1 MKKMIGIIAII
12 CSSFLFAQDLTWNQE
27 IVTFKSANPFS
38 FEGIITD
45 LDNQPIQEVSGILT
59 LPENFDSSKKY
70 PLIIGVA
77 GSLNWS
83 QHHLDYLEMYQEM
96 GIATFQLQSFD
107 SRDVQSTVGT
117 QVEVTTAMVILDS
130 YRALETLST
139 HPNID
144 IDHVGITGWSLGGGV
159 SLYSAWLPLI
169 DAINNREF
177 MFAAHLPIYPP
188 CLSYPYPASN
198 MQFSTAPI
206 HILIGE
212 LDSWVPAVACTE
224 LLEKMEYSGL
234 PVNID
239 MTIYDNAH
247 HSFDRRDTEISVVEN
262 GYSLGDCRF
271 PMNEEGSLLL
281 SEYWK
286 IPINTPLR
294 QKLALM
300 TCAGRG
306 PSMGGNTEAREAS
319 FKFSAEFFTKHLK
332 E

>member
-1 MKKMIGIIAII
+1 MLSFVIA
-12 CSSFLFAQDLTWNQE
+12 QETNQE
-27 IVTFKSANPFS
+27 TITFNSANPFS
-38 FEGIITD
+38 FEEIIMD
-45 LDNQPIQEVSGILT
+45 LDNQEVQEVFGILT
-59 LPENFDSSKKY
+59 LPNNYNPDEKY

-77 GSLNWS
+77 GSLNWGT
-83 QHHLDYLEMYQEM
+83 HHLEYLKMYHEM
-96 GIATFQLQSFD
+96 GFATFQLQSFD
-107 SRDVQSTVGT
+107 SRDVQSTVGS

-130 YRALETLST
+130 YRALEALST

-144 IDHVGITGWSLGGGV
+144 TDRSGITGWSLGGGV

-177 MFAAHLPIYPP
+177 MFAAHLPVYPG
-188 CLSYPYPASN
+188 CMAYPYPNEN

-212 LDSWVPAVACTE
+212 LDNWVPAAACTE
-224 LLEKMEYSGL
+224 LIDKIHASGL
-234 PVNID
+234 PHNID
-239 MTIYDNAH
+239 ITIYENAH
-247 HSFDRRDTEISVVEN
+247 HSFDRVSEVTVNEK
-262 GYSLGDCRF
+262 GYTLGDCRF
-271 PMNEEGSLLL
+271 PMNEEGALLL
-281 SEYWK
+281 SEYWN

-306 PSMGGNTEAREAS
+306 PSMGGNAEAREQS
-319 FKFSAEFFTKHLK
+319 FQFSAEFFTKYLK

>member
-1 MKKMIGIIAII
+1 MIRYIFIVMLSFVIA
-12 CSSFLFAQDLTWNQE
+12 QETNQE
-27 IVTFKSANPFS
+27 TITFNSANPFS
-38 FEGIITD
+38 FEEIIMD
-45 LDNQPIQEVSGILT
+45 LDNQEAQEVFGILT
-59 LPENFDSSKKY
+59 LPNNYNPDEKY

-77 GSLNWS
+77 GSLNWGT
-83 QHHLDYLEMYQEM
+83 HHLEYLKMYHEM
-96 GIATFQLQSFD
+96 GFATFQLQSFD
-107 SRDVQSTVGT
+107 SRDVQSTVGS

-130 YRALETLST
+130 YRALEALNT

-144 IDHVGITGWSLGGGV
+144 TDRSGITGWSLGGGV

-177 MFAAHLPIYPP
+177 MFAAHLPVYPG
-188 CLSYPYPASN
+188 CMAYPYPNEN

-212 LDSWVPAVACTE
+212 LDNCLPAAACTE
-224 LLEKMEYSGL
+224 LIDKIHASGL
-234 PVNID
+234 PHNID
-239 MTIYDNAH
+239 ITIYENAH
-247 HSFDRRDTEISVVEN
+247 HSFDRVSEVTVNEK
-262 GYSLGDCRF
+262 GYTLGDCRF
-271 PMNEEGSLLL
+271 PMNEEGALLL
-281 SEYWK
+281 SEYWN

-306 PSMGGNTEAREAS
+306 PSMGGNAEAREQS
-319 FKFSAEFFTKHLK
+319 FQFSAEFFTKYLK

>member
-1 MKKMIGIIAII
+1 MIRYIFIVMLSIVIA
-12 CSSFLFAQDLTWNQE
+12 QETNQE
-27 IVTFKSANPFS
+27 IITFNSANPFS
-38 FEGIITD
+38 FEEIIMD
-45 LDNQPIQEVSGILT
+45 LDNQEVQEVFGILT
-59 LPENFDSSKKY
+59 LPNNYNPDEKY

-77 GSLNWS
+77 GSLNWGT
-83 QHHLDYLEMYQEM
+83 HHLEYLKMYHEM
-96 GIATFQLQSFD
+96 GFATFQLQSFD
-107 SRDVQSTVGT
+107 SRDVQSTVGS

-130 YRALETLST
+130 YRALEALST

-144 IDHVGITGWSLGGGV
+144 TDRSGITGWSLGGGV

-177 MFAAHLPIYPP
+177 MFAAHLPVYPG
-188 CLSYPYPASN
+188 CMAYPYPNEN

-212 LDSWVPAVACTE
+212 LDNWVPAAACTE
-224 LLEKMEYSGL
+224 LIDKIHASGL
-234 PVNID
+234 PHNID
-239 MTIYDNAH
+239 ITIYENAH
-247 HSFDRRDTEISVVEN
+247 HSFDRVSEVTVNEK
-262 GYSLGDCRF
+262 GYTLGDCRF
-271 PMNEEGSLLL
+271 PMNEEGALLL
-281 SEYWK
+281 SEYWN

-306 PSMGGNTEAREAS
+306 PSMGGNAEAREQS
-319 FKFSAEFFTKHLK
+319 FQFSAEFFTKYLK

>member
-1 MKKMIGIIAII
+1 MIRYIFIVMLSVVIA
-12 CSSFLFAQDLTWNQE
+12 QE
-27 IVTFKSANPFS
+27 TNKETITFNSANPFS
-38 FEGIITD
+38 FEEIIMD
-45 LDNQPIQEVSGILT
+45 LENQEVQEVFGILT
-59 LPENFDSSKKY
+59 LPNNYNPDEKY

-77 GSLNWS
+77 GSLNWGT
-83 QHHLDYLEMYQEM
+83 HHLEYLKMYHEM
-96 GIATFQLQSFD
+96 GFATFQLQSFD
-107 SRDVQSTVGT
+107 SRDVQSTVGS

-130 YRALETLST
+130 YRALEALST

-144 IDHVGITGWSLGGGV
+144 TDRSGITGWSLGGGV

-177 MFAAHLPIYPP
+177 MFAAHLPVYPG
-188 CLSYPYPASN
+188 CMAYPYPNQN

-212 LDSWVPAVACTE
+212 LDNWVPAAACTE
-224 LLEKMEYSGL
+224 LIDKIHASGL
-234 PVNID
+234 PHNID
-239 MTIYDNAH
+239 ITIYENAH
-247 HSFDRRDTEISVVEN
+247 HSFDRVSEVTVNEK
-262 GYSLGDCRF
+262 GYTLGDCRF
-271 PMNEEGSLLL
+271 PMNEEGTLLL
-281 SEYWK
+281 SEYWN

-306 PSMGGNTEAREAS
+306 PSMGGNAEAREQS
-319 FKFSAEFFTKHLK
+319 FQFSAEFFTKYLK

>member
-1 MKKMIGIIAII
+1 MIRYIFIVMLSFVIA
-12 CSSFLFAQDLTWNQE
+12 QETNQE
-27 IVTFKSANPFS
+27 TITFNSANPFS
-38 FEGIITD
+38 FEEIIMD
-45 LDNQPIQEVSGILT
+45 LENQEAQEVFGILT
-59 LPENFDSSKKY
+59 LPNNYNPDEKY

-77 GSLNWS
+77 GSLNWGI
-83 QHHLDYLEMYQEM
+83 HHLEYLKMYHEMDF
-96 GIATFQLQSFD
+96 ATFQLQSFD
-107 SRDVQSTVGT
+107 SRDVQSTVGS

-130 YRALETLST
+130 YRALEALST

-144 IDHVGITGWSLGGGV
+144 TDRSGITGWSLGGGV

-177 MFAAHLPIYPP
+177 MFAAHLPVYPG
-188 CLSYPYPASN
+188 CMAYPYPNEN

-212 LDSWVPAVACTE
+212 LDNWVPAAACTE
-224 LLEKMEYSGL
+224 LIDKIHASGL
-234 PVNID
+234 PHNID
-239 MTIYDNAH
+239 ITIYENAH
-247 HSFDRRDTEISVVEN
+247 HSFDRVSEVTVNEK
-262 GYSLGDCRF
+262 GYTLGDCRF
-271 PMNEEGSLLL
+271 PMNEEGALLL
-281 SEYWK
+281 SEYWN

-306 PSMGGNTEAREAS
+306 PSMGGNAEAREQS
-319 FKFSAEFFTKHLK
+319 FQFSAEFFTKYLK

>member
-1 MKKMIGIIAII
+1 MIRYIFIVMLSFVIA
-12 CSSFLFAQDLTWNQE
+12 QETNQE
-27 IVTFKSANPFS
+27 TITFNSANPFS
-38 FEGIITD
+38 FEEIIMD
-45 LDNQPIQEVSGILT
+45 LENQEAQEVFGILT
-59 LPENFDSSKKY
+59 LPNNYNPDEKY

-77 GSLNWS
+77 GSLNWGI
-83 QHHLDYLEMYQEM
+83 HHLEYLKMYHEM
-96 GIATFQLQSFD
+96 GFATFQLQSFD
-107 SRDVQSTVGT
+107 SRDVQSTVGS

-130 YRALETLST
+130 YRALEALST

-144 IDHVGITGWSLGGGV
+144 TDRSGITGWSLGGGV

-177 MFAAHLPIYPP
+177 MFAAHLPVYPG
-188 CLSYPYPASN
+188 CMAYPYPNEN

-212 LDSWVPAVACTE
+212 LDNWVPAAACTE
-224 LLEKMEYSGL
+224 LIDKIHASGL
-234 PVNID
+234 PHNID
-239 MTIYDNAH
+239 ITIYENAH
-247 HSFDRRDTEISVVEN
+247 HSFDRVSEVTVNEK
-262 GYSLGDCRF
+262 GYTLGDCRF
-271 PMNEEGSLLL
+271 PMNEEGTLLL
-281 SEYWK
+281 SEYWN

-306 PSMGGNTEAREAS
+306 PSMGGNAEAREQS
-319 FKFSAEFFTKHLK
+319 FQFSAEFFTKYLK

>member
-1 MKKMIGIIAII
+1 MIRYIFIVMLSVVIA
-12 CSSFLFAQDLTWNQE
+12 QE
-27 IVTFKSANPFS
+27 TNKETITFNSANPFS
-38 FEGIITD
+38 FEEIIMD
-45 LDNQPIQEVSGILT
+45 LENQEVQEVFGILT
-59 LPENFDSSKKY
+59 LPNNYNPDEKY

-77 GSLNWS
+77 GSLNWGT
-83 QHHLDYLEMYQEM
+83 HHLEYLKMYHEM
-96 GIATFQLQSFD
+96 GFATFQLQSFD
-107 SRDVQSTVGT
+107 SRDVQSTVGS

-130 YRALETLST
+130 YRALEALST

-144 IDHVGITGWSLGGGV
+144 TDRSGITGWSLGGGV

-177 MFAAHLPIYPP
+177 MFAAHLPVYPG
-188 CLSYPYPASN
+188 CMAYPYPNEN

-212 LDSWVPAVACTE
+212 LDNWVPAAACTE
-224 LLEKMEYSGL
+224 LIDKIHASGL
-234 PVNID
+234 PHNID
-239 MTIYDNAH
+239 ITIYENAH
-247 HSFDRRDTEISVVEN
+247 HSFDRVSEVTVNEK
-262 GYSLGDCRF
+262 GYTLGDCRF
-271 PMNEEGSLLL
+271 PMNEEGTLLL
-281 SEYWK
+281 SEYWN

-306 PSMGGNTEAREAS
+306 PSMGGNAEAREQS
-319 FKFSAEFFTKHLK
+319 FQFSAEFFTKYLK

>member
-1 MKKMIGIIAII
+1 MIRYIFIVMLSFVIA
-12 CSSFLFAQDLTWNQE
+12 QETNQE
-27 IVTFKSANPFS
+27 TITFNSANPFS
-38 FEGIITD
+38 FEEIIMD
-45 LDNQPIQEVSGILT
+45 LENQEAQEVFGILT
-59 LPENFDSSKKY
+59 LPNNYNPDEKY

-77 GSLNWS
+77 GSLNWGI
-83 QHHLDYLEMYQEM
+83 HHLEYLKMYHEM
-96 GIATFQLQSFD
+96 GFATFQLQSFD
-107 SRDVQSTVGT
+107 SRDVQSTVGS

-130 YRALETLST
+130 YRALEALST

-144 IDHVGITGWSLGGGV
+144 TDRSGITGWSLGGGV

-177 MFAAHLPIYPP
+177 MFAAHLPVYPG
-188 CLSYPYPASN
+188 CMAYPYPNEN

-212 LDSWVPAVACTE
+212 LDNWVPAAACTE
-224 LLEKMEYSGL
+224 LIDKIHASGL
-234 PVNID
+234 PHNID
-239 MTIYDNAH
+239 ITIYENAH
-247 HSFDRRDTEISVVEN
+247 HSFDRVSEVTVNEK
-262 GYSLGDCRF
+262 GYTLGDCRF
-271 PMNEEGSLLL
+271 PMNEEGALLL
-281 SEYWK
+281 SEYWN

-306 PSMGGNTEAREAS
+306 PSMGGNAEAREQS
-319 FKFSAEFFTKHLK
+319 FQFSAEFFTKYLK

>member
-1 MKKMIGIIAII
+1 MIRYIIIGMI
-12 CSSFLFAQDLTWNQE
+12 SVVMAQNTNQE
-27 IVTFKSANPFS
+27 IITFQSANPFS
-38 FEGIITD
+38 FEEIIMD
-45 LDNQPIQEVSGILT
+45 LENEPIQEVFGTLT
-59 LPENFDSSKKY
+59 LPNDYDPDTKY
-70 PLIIGVA
+70 PLIIGAA

-83 QHHLDYLEMYQEM
+83 SHHLDYLAMYQEM
-96 GIATFQLQSFD
+96 GFATFQLQSFD
-107 SRDVQSTVGT
+107 SRDIQSTVGT

-247 HSFDRRDTEISVVEN
+247 HSFDKRDTEISVVEN

>member
-1 MKKMIGIIAII
+1 MIRYIFIVMLSVVIA
-12 CSSFLFAQDLTWNQE
+12 QETNQE
-27 IVTFKSANPFS
+27 TITFNSANPFS
-38 FEGIITD
+38 FEEIIMD
-45 LDNQPIQEVSGILT
+45 LDNQEVQEVFGILT
-59 LPENFDSSKKY
+59 LPNNYNPDEKY

-77 GSLNWS
+77 GSLNWGT
-83 QHHLDYLEMYQEM
+83 HHLEYLKMYHEM
-96 GIATFQLQSFD
+96 GFATFQLQSFD
-107 SRDVQSTVGT
+107 SRDVQSTVGS

-130 YRALETLST
+130 YRALEALST

-144 IDHVGITGWSLGGGV
+144 TDRSGITGWSLGGGV

-177 MFAAHLPIYPP
+177 MFAAHLPVYPG
-188 CLSYPYPASN
+188 CMAYPYPNEN

-212 LDSWVPAVACTE
+212 LDNWVPAAACTE
-224 LLEKMEYSGL
+224 LIDKIHASGL
-234 PVNID
+234 PHNID
-239 MTIYDNAH
+239 ITIYENAH
-247 HSFDRRDTEISVVEN
+247 HSFDRVSEVTVNEK
-262 GYSLGDCRF
+262 GYTLGDCRF
-271 PMNEEGSLLL
+271 PMNEEGTLLL
-281 SEYWK
+281 SEYWN

-306 PSMGGNTEAREAS
+306 PSMGGNAEAREQS
-319 FKFSAEFFTKHLK
+319 FKFSAEFFTKYLK

>member
-1 MKKMIGIIAII
+1 MIRYIFIVMLSFVIA
-12 CSSFLFAQDLTWNQE
+12 QETNQE
-27 IVTFKSANPFS
+27 TITFNSANPFS
-38 FEGIITD
+38 FEEIIMD
-45 LDNQPIQEVSGILT
+45 LDNQEVQEVFGILT
-59 LPENFDSSKKY
+59 LPNNYNPDEKY

-77 GSLNWS
+77 GSLNWGT
-83 QHHLDYLEMYQEM
+83 HHLEYLKMYHEM
-96 GIATFQLQSFD
+96 GFATFQLQSFD
-107 SRDVQSTVGT
+107 SRDVQSTVGS

-130 YRALETLST
+130 YRALEALST

-144 IDHVGITGWSLGGGV
+144 TDRSGITGWSLGGGV

-177 MFAAHLPIYPP
+177 MFAAHLPVYPG
-188 CLSYPYPASN
+188 CMAYPYPNEN

-212 LDSWVPAVACTE
+212 LDNWVPAAACTE
-224 LLEKMEYSGL
+224 LIDKIHASGL
-234 PVNID
+234 PHNID
-239 MTIYDNAH
+239 ITIYENAH
-247 HSFDRRDTEISVVEN
+247 HSFDRVSEVTVNEK
-262 GYSLGDCRF
+262 GYTLGDCRF
-271 PMNEEGSLLL
+271 PMNEEGTLLL
-281 SEYWK
+281 SEYWN

-306 PSMGGNTEAREAS
+306 PSMGGNAEAREQS
-319 FKFSAEFFTKHLK
+319 FQFSAEFFTKYLK

>member
-1 MKKMIGIIAII
+1 MIRYIFIVMLSFVIA
-12 CSSFLFAQDLTWNQE
+12 QETNQE
-27 IVTFKSANPFS
+27 TITFNSANPFS
-38 FEGIITD
+38 FEEIIMD
-45 LDNQPIQEVSGILT
+45 LDNQEAQEVFGILT
-59 LPENFDSSKKY
+59 LPNNYNPDEKY

-77 GSLNWS
+77 GSLNWGT
-83 QHHLDYLEMYQEM
+83 HHLEYLKMYHEM
-96 GIATFQLQSFD
+96 GFATFQLQSFD
-107 SRDVQSTVGT
+107 SRDVQSTVGS

-130 YRALETLST
+130 YRALEALST

-144 IDHVGITGWSLGGGV
+144 TDRSGITGWSLGGGV

-177 MFAAHLPIYPP
+177 MFAAHLPVYPG
-188 CLSYPYPASN
+188 CMAYPYPNEN

-212 LDSWVPAVACTE
+212 LDNWVPAAACTE
-224 LLEKMEYSGL
+224 LIDKIHASGL
-234 PVNID
+234 PHNID
-239 MTIYDNAH
+239 ITIYENAH
-247 HSFDRRDTEISVVEN
+247 HSFDRVSEVTVNEK
-262 GYSLGDCRF
+262 GYTLGDCRF
-271 PMNEEGSLLL
+271 PMNEEGALLL
-281 SEYWK
+281 SEYWN

-306 PSMGGNTEAREAS
+306 PSMGGNAEAREQS
-319 FKFSAEFFTKHLK
+319 FQFSAEFFTKYLK

>member
-1 MKKMIGIIAII
+1 MIRYIFIVMLSVVIA
-12 CSSFLFAQDLTWNQE
+12 QE
-27 IVTFKSANPFS
+27 TNKETITFNSANPFS
-38 FEGIITD
+38 FEEIIMD
-45 LDNQPIQEVSGILT
+45 LDNQEAQEVFGILT
-59 LPENFDSSKKY
+59 LPNNYNPDEKY

-77 GSLNWS
+77 GSLNWGT
-83 QHHLDYLEMYQEM
+83 HHLEYLKMYHEM
-96 GIATFQLQSFD
+96 GFATFQLQSFD
-107 SRDVQSTVGT
+107 SRDVQSTVGS

-130 YRALETLST
+130 YRALEALST

-144 IDHVGITGWSLGGGV
+144 TDRSGITGWSLGGGV

-177 MFAAHLPIYPP
+177 MFAAHLPVYPG
-188 CLSYPYPASN
+188 CMAYPYPNEN

-212 LDSWVPAVACTE
+212 LDNWVPAAACTE
-224 LLEKMEYSGL
+224 LIDKIHASGL
-234 PVNID
+234 PHNID
-239 MTIYDNAH
+239 ITIYENAH
-247 HSFDRRDTEISVVEN
+247 HSFDRVSEVTVNEK
-262 GYSLGDCRF
+262 GYTLGDCRF
-271 PMNEEGSLLL
+271 PMNEEGTLLL
-281 SEYWK
+281 SEYWN

-306 PSMGGNTEAREAS
+306 PSMGGNAEAREQS
-319 FKFSAEFFTKHLK
+319 FKFSAEFFTKYLK

>member
-1 MKKMIGIIAII
+1 MIRYIFIVMLSFVIA
-12 CSSFLFAQDLTWNQE
+12 QETNQE
-27 IVTFKSANPFS
+27 TITFNSANPFS
-38 FEGIITD
+38 FEEIIMD
-45 LDNQPIQEVSGILT
+45 LENQEAQEVFGILT
-59 LPENFDSSKKY
+59 LPNNYNPDEKY

-77 GSLNWS
+77 GSLNWGT
-83 QHHLDYLEMYQEM
+83 HHLEYLKMYHEM
-96 GIATFQLQSFD
+96 GFATFQLQSFD
-107 SRDVQSTVGT
+107 SRDIQSTVGS

-130 YRALETLST
+130 YRALEALST

-144 IDHVGITGWSLGGGV
+144 TDRSGITGWSLGGGV

-177 MFAAHLPIYPP
+177 MFAAHLPVYPG
-188 CLSYPYPASN
+188 CMAYPYPNEN

-212 LDSWVPAVACTE
+212 LDNWVPAAACTE
-224 LLEKMEYSGL
+224 LIDKIHASGL
-234 PVNID
+234 PHNID
-239 MTIYDNAH
+239 ITIYKNAH
-247 HSFDRRDTEISVVEN
+247 HSFDRVSEVTVNEK
-262 GYSLGDCRF
+262 GYTLGDCRF
-271 PMNEEGSLLL
+271 PMNEEGALLL
-281 SEYWK
+281 SEYWN

-306 PSMGGNTEAREAS
+306 PSMGGNAEAREQS
-319 FKFSAEFFTKHLK
+319 FQFSAEFFTKYLK

>member
-1 MKKMIGIIAII
+1 MIRYIFIVMLSVVIA
-12 CSSFLFAQDLTWNQE
+12 QE
-27 IVTFKSANPFS
+27 TNKETIRFNSANPFS
-38 FEGIITD
+38 FEEIIMD
-45 LDNQPIQEVSGILT
+45 LDNQEAQEVFGILT
-59 LPENFDSSKKY
+59 LPNNYNPDEKY

-77 GSLNWS
+77 GSLNWGT
-83 QHHLDYLEMYQEM
+83 HHLEYLKMYHEM
-96 GIATFQLQSFD
+96 GFATFQLQSFD
-107 SRDVQSTVGT
+107 SRDVQSTVGS

-130 YRALETLST
+130 YRALEALST

-144 IDHVGITGWSLGGGV
+144 TDRSGITGWSLGGGV

-177 MFAAHLPIYPP
+177 MFAAHLPVYPG
-188 CLSYPYPASN
+188 CMAYPYPNEN

-212 LDSWVPAVACTE
+212 LDNWVPAAACTE
-224 LLEKMEYSGL
+224 LIDKIHASGL
-234 PVNID
+234 PHNID
-239 MTIYDNAH
+239 ITIYENAH
-247 HSFDRRDTEISVVEN
+247 HSFDRVSEVTVNEK
-262 GYSLGDCRF
+262 GYTLGDCRF
-271 PMNEEGSLLL
+271 PMNEEGTLLL
-281 SEYWK
+281 SEYWN

-306 PSMGGNTEAREAS
+306 PSMGGNAEAREQS
-319 FKFSAEFFTKHLK
+319 FQFSAEFFTKYLK

>member
-1 MKKMIGIIAII
+1 MIRYIFIVMLSFVIA
-12 CSSFLFAQDLTWNQE
+12 QETNQE
-27 IVTFKSANPFS
+27 TITFNSANPFS
-38 FEGIITD
+38 FEEIIMD
-45 LDNQPIQEVSGILT
+45 LDNQEAQEVFGILT
-59 LPENFDSSKKY
+59 LPNNYNPDEKY

-77 GSLNWS
+77 GSLNWGT
-83 QHHLDYLEMYQEM
+83 HHLEYLKMYHEM
-96 GIATFQLQSFD
+96 GFATFQLQSFD
-107 SRDVQSTVGT
+107 SRDVQSTVGS

-130 YRALETLST
+130 YRALEALST

-144 IDHVGITGWSLGGGV
+144 TDRSGITGWSLGGGV

-177 MFAAHLPIYPP
+177 MFAAHLPVYPG
-188 CLSYPYPASN
+188 CMAYPYPNEN

-212 LDSWVPAVACTE
+212 LDNWVPAAACTE
-224 LLEKMEYSGL
+224 LIDKIHASGL
-234 PVNID
+234 PHNID
-239 MTIYDNAH
+239 ITIYENAH
-247 HSFDRRDTEISVVEN
+247 HSFDRVSEVTVNEK
-262 GYSLGDCRF
+262 GYTLGDCRF
-271 PMNEEGSLLL
+271 PMNEEGTLLL
-281 SEYWK
+281 SEYWN

-306 PSMGGNTEAREAS
+306 PSMGGNTEAREQS
-319 FKFSAEFFTKHLK
+319 FQFSAEFFTKYLK

>member
-1 MKKMIGIIAII
+1 MIRYIFIVMLSFVIA
-12 CSSFLFAQDLTWNQE
+12 QETNQE
-27 IVTFKSANPFS
+27 TITFNSANPFS
-38 FEGIITD
+38 FEEIIMD
-45 LDNQPIQEVSGILT
+45 LENQEAQEVFGILT
-59 LPENFDSSKKY
+59 LPNNYNPDEKY

-77 GSLNWS
+77 GSLNWGT
-83 QHHLDYLEMYQEM
+83 HHLEYLKMYHEM
-96 GIATFQLQSFD
+96 GFATFQLQSFD
-107 SRDVQSTVGT
+107 SRDVQSTVGS

-130 YRALETLST
+130 YRALEALST

-144 IDHVGITGWSLGGGV
+144 TDRSGITGWSLGGGV

-177 MFAAHLPIYPP
+177 MFAAHLPVYPG
-188 CLSYPYPASN
+188 CMAYPYPNEN

-212 LDSWVPAVACTE
+212 LDNWVPAAACTE
-224 LLEKMEYSGL
+224 LIDKIHASGL
-234 PVNID
+234 PHNID
-239 MTIYDNAH
+239 ITIYENAH
-247 HSFDRRDTEISVVEN
+247 HSFDRVSEVTVNEK
-262 GYSLGDCRF
+262 GYTLGDCRF
-271 PMNEEGSLLL
+271 PMNEEGALLL
-281 SEYWK
+281 SEYWN

-306 PSMGGNTEAREAS
+306 PSMGGNTEAREQS
-319 FKFSAEFFTKHLK
+319 FQFSAEFFTKYLK